1 MNKIIGMIIP
11 YIMVVCVI
19 IMQSVYVDNSV
30 MALVVGLLIG
40 IEFYH
45 LRKAEGT
52 VLMKSGK
59 IVTIV
64 ICLVAFLLGYF
75 NQHLTILPNLTT
87 TLALMIPL
95 ECIGLYMIC
104 QNHPPYTMTYK
115 FSFKNR
121 RRRYF

>member
-11 YIMVVCVI
+11 YIMIVCVM
-19 IMQSVYVDNSV
+19 IMQSVLVDNIII
-30 MALVVGLLIG
+30 ALIMGLLIG

-45 LRKAEGT
+45 LRNAEGT

-64 ICLVAFLLGYF
+64 ICIVAFLLGYF
-75 NQHLTILPNLTT
+75 NQHLTILPDLTPV
-87 TLALMIPL
+87 LALMIPL
-95 ECIGLYMIC
+95 ECIGLYMIY

-115 FSFKNR
+115 FSFRNR